1 MTRRG
6 VRLALLLLF
15 VTTLAT
21 AAWFAFQAERRA
33 AVDRAGA
40 KRFDAST
47 RRALDALNDAR
58 GGVQAYVAPGQGLPF
73 WRTRVASSLQA
84 AGSELTTLKSL
95 ARSPEALND
104 LDAAS
109 SAVEGI
115 AAVHERAVRLV
126 RNDDVMQASQVVFGE
141 GLETV
146 ASAVAR
152 VDSAWQEETADADAR
167 AASDRREAAYAAA
180 TAAGVGL
187 FVLALLS
194 VTASDR
200 ARAADIAASS
210 PVTILG
216 AGQNSSA
223 ADEAG
228 ARVAKPVAAVAAV
241 AAAERAPQPAP
252 GPDLRPM
259 ADLCSDFARVG
270 EPSELS
276 SLLARAADVL
286 DARVLVVWVGD
297 PGGVELRPVLAHGYP
312 VHALARLPATPRT
325 ADNATAAA
333 WRNADLQVVHSD
345 GESAGALVAPLLTRE
360 GCLGVLAVETRHGTE
375 RLEPVQA
382 LARILAAQLSTI
394 IGVPAAPA
402 DAAPLESTS
411 SAG

>member
-47 RRALDALNDAR
+47 RRALDALHDAR
-58 GGVQAYVAPGQGLPF
+58 GGLQAYIAPGQGLPF

-84 AGSELTTLKSL
+84 VGSELTTLKSL

-115 AAVHERAVRLV
+115 AAIHERAVRLV
-126 RNDDVMQASQVVFGE
+126 RNDDVMQASQVIFGE

-167 AASDRREAAYAAA
+167 AASDRREAAYAVA

-200 ARAADIAASS
+200 ARAADIAASR
-210 PVTILG
+210 PVTIPDASLT
-216 AGQNSSA
+216 SPA

-228 ARVAKPVAAVAAV
+228 ARVEKPVASVAAT
-241 AAAERAPQPAP
+241 ERPAPQPGP

-297 PGGVELRPVLAHGYP
+297 PRGVELRPVLAHGYP
-312 VHALARLPATPRT
+312 AQALARLPATPRT

-345 GESAGALVAPLLTRE
+345 GESAGALVAPLLTPE

-375 RLEPVQA
+375 RQEPVQA
-382 LARILAAQLSTI
+382 LARILAAQLSTL